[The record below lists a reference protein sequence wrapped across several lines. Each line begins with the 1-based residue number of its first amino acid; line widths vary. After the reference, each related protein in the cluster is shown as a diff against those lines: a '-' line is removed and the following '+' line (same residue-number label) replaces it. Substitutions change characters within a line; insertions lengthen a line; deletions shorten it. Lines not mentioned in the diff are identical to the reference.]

1 LSVGLAREEA
11 FGNPDSAQYLQ
22 AARYV
27 FAVAT
32 ETGVG
37 RALAS
42 IRLTGAASVE
52 GVRRAKALKRTAVES
67 MKSFMLQRYVK
78 NAKIRG
84 DR

>member
-1 LSVGLAREEA
+1 VGLVRER
-11 FGNPDSAQYLQ
+11 FGSPDSAQHLQ
-22 AARYV
+22 ADRYV

-52 GVRRAKALKRTAVES
+52 GVRRAKALRITEAERV
-67 MKSFMLQRYVK
+67 KSFMLQ
-78 NAKIRG
+78 KICEECR
-84 DR
+84 DSWR

>member
-1 LSVGLAREEA
+1 MHSRVGISLGLDGHCPVGQAVE
-11 FGNPDSAQYLQ
+11 NPNSIRNLQ

-42 IRLTGAASVE
+42 IRLTGAASV
-52 GVRRAKALKRTAVES
+52 GVRRAKALRRTAVES
-67 MKSFMLQRYVK
+67 VK
-78 NAKIRG
+78 TFILC
-84 DR
+84 